1 MKKEKV
7 INYLIALT
15 RIYLAL
21 VFIVSGLDKINNL
34 DAFAISIEN
43 YRLFPTQIINIFAIT
58 IPWIELISGA
68 FLLLGIYIK
77 ENSMI
82 IASLLVVFT
91 TAVIIA
97 VARGLDIDCG
107 CQGTFDGQK
116 VGLLKIIENV
126 SLFIVAYLSMKFPR
140 QVLTFIKQY

>member
-77 ENSMI
+77 ENSII

>member
-77 ENSMI
+77 ENSII

-126 SLFIVAYLSMKFPR
+126 SLIFYFIF
-140 QVLTFIKQY
+140 FISFKTP